1 MTLTRDFLRRFL
13 EPLAWSDI
21 LDRPTRKSPQSARAQ
36 AAAWRDFVCRAEELG
51 LLEWDQPST
60 TWRLTE
66 DGMRQVLDEAE
77 SA

>member
-1 MTLTRDFLRRFL
+1 MNLARDFLRRFL
-13 EPLAWSDI
+13 EPKSWSDI

-60 TWRLTE
+60 TWRLTDE
-66 DGMRQVLDEAE
+66 GLRQVLDDAE